1 MIVHTGVDDHVVSA
15 TKSTKSDKMGN
26 ICHPVDHPVEG
37 LMKLVERDAQIFSVG
52 ATLPTVPTRLVEWI

>member
-1 MIVHTGVDDHVVSA
+1 MIVHTGVDDPVISA

-26 ICHPVDHPVEG
+26 ICHPVEG

-52 ATLPTVPTRLVEWI
+52 VTLPTVPTRLVEWI